1 MPCQM
6 KDREDTGKQRAG
18 GGRREEKRLGI
29 VVIGLLPHPFPPPLP
44 PASTQLGC
52 LTFEVLMGHPPFS
65 ADDPDQAV
73 ECILFEEPDYPAFLS
88 DGAVDFISMVSE
100 RLGGRRVAQSP
111 TFLSDAP
118 QVLH

>member
-1 MPCQM
+1 
-6 KDREDTGKQRAG
+6 
-18 GGRREEKRLGI
+18 
-29 VVIGLLPHPFPPPLP
+29 
-44 PASTQLGC
+44 
-52 LTFEVLMGHPPFS
+52 MGHPPFS